1 MISVC
6 DNKILI
12 EKELSIEDLSFII
25 GNEFFKKLKKIYV
38 SKDVFLEFKTIDNLL
53 TFMPSLQALD
63 IFLPAGLET
72 HTSTFN
78 SDELSMAFECL
89 EFLKDNGVD
98 VKVTEHF
105 YDEGSEFD
113 FENVQKASNL
123 INYFASLVNIKNNN
137 GEEIL
142 SPLEKFLYSYYLV
155 ANCKSDIADSS
166 NEAGFLNDFKTDYD
180 EFEYLTNESI
190 ASVDLSNVTKI
201 HKNAYPYMLCELAN
215 IVGIPCFVQNIEG
228 KRKDYKKF
236 SEGQREFEIPAC
248 CLFIKDSKYGIDAIF
263 YSLPSLDVP
272 YFNSMPSFTYS
283 LILNK
288 DLENTLN
295 SELLFNINGYI
306 LEGIKG
312 MLSKA
317 DYIDDLQKYLDDKD
331 FVREFLKV
339 LYAVGS
345 FAEDGMKESV
355 MQEYIDQFEDENSG
369 LYTNKVSQITK
380 QALASYCLEHR
391 GQDIDCRFQDMLSDE
406 RFLKKLAEILLDK
419 NDAKKITVSKVLKES
434 QEVDFDD
441 YVIDGYVSLLN
452 NANYIDIFN
461 LFSRINQK
469 SEHITFKQ
477 MKHALNKVAYVDV
490 TEVRKDKSDMF
501 SALEAAFWITNSIRK
516 LNETFDS
523 SESTNNPFEK

>member
-1 MISVC
+1 M
-6 DNKILI
+6 
-12 EKELSIEDLSFII
+12 
-25 GNEFFKKLKKIYV
+25 
-38 SKDVFLEFKTIDNLL
+38 
-53 TFMPSLQALD
+53 
-63 IFLPAGLET
+63 
-72 HTSTFN
+72 
-78 SDELSMAFECL
+78 
-89 EFLKDNGVD
+89 
-98 VKVTEHF
+98 
-105 YDEGSEFD
+105 
-113 FENVQKASNL
+113 
-123 INYFASLVNIKNNN
+123 
-137 GEEIL
+137 
-142 SPLEKFLYSYYLV
+142 
-155 ANCKSDIADSS
+155 
-166 NEAGFLNDFKTDYD
+166 
-180 EFEYLTNESI
+180 
-190 ASVDLSNVTKI
+190 
-201 HKNAYPYMLCELAN
+201 
-215 IVGIPCFVQNIEG
+215 
-228 KRKDYKKF
+228 
-236 SEGQREFEIPAC
+236 
-248 CLFIKDSKYGIDAIF
+248 
-263 YSLPSLDVP
+263 
-272 YFNSMPSFTYS
+272 
-283 LILNK
+283 
-288 DLENTLN
+288 
-295 SELLFNINGYI
+295 
-306 LEGIKG
+306 
-312 MLSKA
+312 
-317 DYIDDLQKYLDDKD
+317 
-331 FVREFLKV
+331 KV